1 METKIEI
8 KQKLYYAVI
17 KDFREN
23 EPKSEDNWQA
33 PVYSRL
39 YIGTS
44 DEELS
49 DLVCGFL
56 DLYVDEDR
64 ADKIGGSRYTASD
77 NLRRKLGAF
86 VREHTVDDFD
96 KEFAILNDDYIDIFD
111 QDMSQVQIVYGSQE
125 IVNEIG
131 SWSRNTFTLDILN
144 LVEMLQNKYRLEF
157 QLDDEESSYYFDEYA
172 DEKIFYRY
180 ENRYVG
186 YYYDHDD
193 DGEEIPEV
201 IYFNVDDY
209 NFSEGNLVRKS
220 GDLYEFRR

>member
-1 METKIEI
+1 MDIALRCENWSLQLVGNVSYKFPSELCVFLQRINLFLPGYRVGVDDI
-8 KQKLYYAVI
+8 I
-17 KDFREN
+17 DF
-23 EPKSEDNWQA
+23 SQ
-33 PVYSRL
+33 
-39 YIGTS
+39 
-44 DEELS
+44 
-49 DLVCGFL
+49 
-56 DLYVDEDR
+56 
-64 ADKIGGSRYTASD
+64 
-77 NLRRKLGAF
+77 RRNRRLGAF

-96 KEFAILNDDYIDIFD
+96 KEFAILNDEYIDIFD
-111 QDMSQVQIVYGSQE
+111 QDMSQVQIVFGSQE
-125 IVNEIG
+125 IINEIG

-157 QLDDEESSYYFDEYA
+157 QLDDEESSYYYDEYA

-186 YYYDHDD
+186 YYYEYDD

>member
-23 EPKSEDNWQA
+23 ESGSEDNWQL

-44 DEELS
+44 DAELS

-56 DLYVDEDR
+56 DLYVDEDK
-64 ADKIGGSRYTASD
+64 ADKIEGSRYTASD
-77 NLRRKLGAF
+77 TLRRRLGAF

-96 KEFAILNDDYIDIFD
+96 KEFAINNDEYIDIFD

-125 IVNEIG
+125 IINEIG

-144 LVEMLQNKYRLEF
+144 LVEMLQNKYQLEF
-157 QLDDEESSYYFDEYA
+157 QLDDEESSYYLDEYE

-186 YYYDHDD
+186 YYYEYDD

-201 IYFNVDDY
+201 KYFRVDDY

-220 GDLYEFRR
+220 GDWYEFRR

>member
-23 EPKSEDNWQA
+23 EPGSENNWQA

-44 DEELS
+44 DAELS

-56 DLYVDEDR
+56 DLFVDEDK
-64 ADKIGGSRYTASD
+64 AEDIGGSRYTASD
-77 NLRRKLGAF
+77 NLRRKLGSF

-96 KEFAILNDDYIDIFD
+96 KDLIIKNDEYSDIFD

-125 IVNEIG
+125 IINEIG
-131 SWSRNTFTLDILN
+131 SWTRNTFTIDILN

-157 QLDDEESSYYFDEYA
+157 QLDDEESSYYLDEWA
-172 DEKIFYRY
+172 DEKVFYRY
-180 ENRYVG
+180 ERRYVG
-186 YYYDHDD
+186 YYYEYDD
-193 DGEEIPEV
+193 DGEEIPGV
-201 IYFNVDDY
+201 TYFGVDDY
-209 NFSEGNLVRKS
+209 NFTEGNLVRKS
-220 GDLYEFRR
+220 GDLYELRR

>member
-23 EPKSEDNWQA
+23 EPNSEINWQL

-44 DEELS
+44 DAELS

-56 DLYVDEDR
+56 DLYVDEDI
-64 ADKIGGSRYTASD
+64 ADEIGGSRYTASD
-77 NLRRKLGAF
+77 NLRRKLGSF

-96 KEFAILNDDYIDIFD
+96 KELIIENDEYSDIFD

-157 QLDDEESSYYFDEYA
+157 QLDDEESSYYLDEYA

-186 YYYDHDD
+186 YYYEYDD

-201 IYFNVDDY
+201 KYFNVDDY